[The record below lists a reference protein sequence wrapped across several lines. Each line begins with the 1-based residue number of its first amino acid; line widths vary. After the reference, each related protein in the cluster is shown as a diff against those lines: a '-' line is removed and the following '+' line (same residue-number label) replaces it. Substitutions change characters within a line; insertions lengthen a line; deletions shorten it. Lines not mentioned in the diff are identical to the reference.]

1 MKKLVL
7 LFGVHIFAS
16 QISFSQK
23 TEKPQP
29 MQEQMERMQ
38 KEMMKSFGKMFDSTQ
53 LADIQ
58 MDTNSIKLDTSFNN
72 PQKSFGFSFDGN
84 GWKQFTPQSDST
96 MGDMFKQF
104 QEGMG
109 KMSPDGS
116 QGFNFFDMFKGF
128 QNMMPG
134 ALSDPMQE
142 PKRDLPDSKK
152 KSETP
157 DKKKK
162 YTTESL

>member
-7 LFGVHIFAS
+7 LFAVYIFTN

-23 TEKPQP
+23 MEKPQP
-29 MQEQMERMQ
+29 LQEQMERMQ
-38 KEMMKSFGKMFDSTQ
+38 KEMMKSFGNMFDSTQ

-58 MDTNSIKLDTSFNN
+58 MDTDSFKMDTSFNN
-72 PQKSFGFSFDGN
+72 PKKSFGFSFDGN

-96 MGDMFKQF
+96 MGDMFKQL

-116 QGFNFFDMFKGF
+116 EGFNFFD
-128 QNMMPG
+128 
-134 ALSDPMQE
+134 LCCRYYDYYYRSHHC
-142 PKRDLPDSKK
+142 
-152 KSETP
+152 
-157 DKKKK
+157 
-162 YTTESL
+162 